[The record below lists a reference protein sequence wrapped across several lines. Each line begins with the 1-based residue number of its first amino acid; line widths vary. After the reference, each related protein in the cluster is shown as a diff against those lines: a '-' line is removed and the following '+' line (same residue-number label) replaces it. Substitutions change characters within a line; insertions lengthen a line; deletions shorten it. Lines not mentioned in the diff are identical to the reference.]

1 MSRMSGILILSYR
14 LKKVI
19 NSYVLYN
26 CFWRIVHIS
35 RTRWLIEMG
44 FRSKCSILNE
54 QVIYIEK
61 SKLEI
66 ADMWLIPLDR
76 ASIYYPFKSC
86 KIEFIAQ
93 LSWLMI
99 NSGGLNLALFE
110 WSNIVLLYLIDADL
124 FLNYWQLQMLM
135 GSVLLLSILFY
146 NYLFLLHPPW
156 GS

>member
-1 MSRMSGILILSYR
+1 
-14 LKKVI
+14 
-19 NSYVLYN
+19 
-26 CFWRIVHIS
+26 
-35 RTRWLIEMG
+35 MG

-110 WSNIVLLYLIDADL
+110 WNNIVLLYLIDADL
-124 FLNYWQLQMLM
+124 FLNYWQL
-135 GSVLLLSILFY
+135 
-146 NYLFLLHPPW
+146 
-156 GS
+156 